1 MSAFSLLTPRKAK
14 DRAFAWSQNT
24 VAFIAGAF
32 LVSVPVFF
40 QAPLVRFAPA
50 LSLVLTL
57 FWMLSSIYLLK
68 RKQELWGSL
77 LFGFTLSWWCGT
89 LYWGWLRTNPYLH
102 LPVEALGVPIALMA
116 LAFPRLRVG
125 SLFFLGS
132 FIGTALTD
140 VYIFGAGLADWW
152 IQMMQNEQGNIAPIM
167 EGALGQMN
175 TPLSFAWAGVI
186 VASLLVIGL
195 LGLRSDKPQW
205 WAFSGAVLNTLVV
218 NGLFLIGAMMM

>member
-1 MSAFSLLTPRKAK
+1 
-14 DRAFAWSQNT
+14 
-24 VAFIAGAF
+24 
-32 LVSVPVFF
+32 
-40 QAPLVRFAPA
+40 
-50 LSLVLTL
+50 
-57 FWMLSSIYLLK
+57 MLSSIYLLK
-68 RKQELWGSL
+68 RKQDLWGSL

-116 LAFPRLRVG
+116 LAFPRLRIG

-152 IQMMQNEQGNIAPIM
+152 TQMMQNEQGNIAPIM
-167 EGALGQMN
+167 QGALREMN
-175 TPLSFAWAGVI
+175 TPLSFAWAGII
-186 VASLLVIGL
+186 VAALLIIGL
-195 LGLRSDKPQW
+195 LGLRSEKPQW

-218 NGLFLIGAMMM
+218 NGIFLIGAMMM

>member
-1 MSAFSLLTPRKAK
+1 LSTFSILTSRKAK
-14 DRAFAWSQNT
+14 DQAEAWSQNNI
-24 VAFIAGAF
+24 AFMAGAF

-68 RKQELWGSL
+68 RKQDLWGSL

-102 LPVEALGVPIALMA
+102 LPVEALGVPIALLA
-116 LAFPRLRVG
+116 LAFPRLRIG
-125 SLFFLGS
+125 GLFFLGS

-140 VYIFGAGLADWW
+140 VYIFGAGLPEWW

-167 EGALGQMN
+167 QGALGQMN

-186 VASLLVIGL
+186 VSSLLLIGL

-218 NGLFLIGAMMM
+218 NGIFLLGAMMI